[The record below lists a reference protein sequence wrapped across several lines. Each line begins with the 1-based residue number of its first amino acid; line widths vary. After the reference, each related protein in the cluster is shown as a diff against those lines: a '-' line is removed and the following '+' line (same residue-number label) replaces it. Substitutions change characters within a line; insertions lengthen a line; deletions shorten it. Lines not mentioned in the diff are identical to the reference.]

1 MSSQA
6 GGQSTRCGGNPE
18 VPRIG
23 ENDFVAMDVRKAKK
37 LGLSDGRANKEQ
49 RGEKP
54 KKDNPRF

>member
-1 MSSQA
+1 
-6 GGQSTRCGGNPE
+6 
-18 VPRIG
+18 
-23 ENDFVAMDVRKAKK
+23 MDVRKAKK